1 MTRNPTDWIWAQARE
16 LIDEAIAAAL
26 SPAAM
31 VAVPA

>member
-1 MTRNPTDWIWAQARE
+1 MWAPACE

-31 VAVPA
+31 VAAPA